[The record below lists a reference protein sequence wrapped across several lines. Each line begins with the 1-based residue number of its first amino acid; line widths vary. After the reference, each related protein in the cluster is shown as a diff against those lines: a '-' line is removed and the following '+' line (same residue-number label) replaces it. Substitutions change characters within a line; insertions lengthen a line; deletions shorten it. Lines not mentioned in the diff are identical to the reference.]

1 MKNRNSAGFT
11 LVELL
16 VVITIIGILIS
27 LLLPAVQSAREA
39 ARRAQCSNNLKQL
52 GLAALTHHEAQE
64 HFPTGGW
71 GWAWVGDPDRGFGA
85 RQPGGWAYNCLPYLE
100 QTALHDIG
108 TGKTFAEK
116 QELNKT
122 VVSTPLSMFNCPT
135 RRRAIAYPNSWA
147 ADMYTGRNVNPTPT
161 LARSDYAANVGTPA
175 DLPHGGGPASLEDGD
190 NSDSWSCTNQDGIAF
205 QMSEVS
211 IAMVRDGTSNTALFG
226 EKYLNPDNYLTGGDG
241 GDNESLYTGNNNDNY
256 RSGHYHADTLSLS
269 QTPLQDRPAYKN
281 ATRFGSAHS
290 AGCNFVFCDGSVHSI
305 AYSIDALLF
314 SYLCNRKDGQP
325 IDAAG
330 F

>member
-1 MKNRNSAGFT
+1 MNNRNSAGFT

-52 GLAALTHHEAQE
+52 GLAALTHHEAHE
-64 HFPTGGW
+64 HFPAGGW

-116 QELNKT
+116 QELNKS

-135 RRRAIAYPNSWA
+135 RRRAIAYPNSWDS
-147 ADMYTGRNVNPTPT
+147 DMYTGRNINPTPT
-161 LARSDYAANVGTPA
+161 LARNDYAANVGTPA
-175 DLPHGGGPASLEDGD
+175 GLPHSGGPGSLAAGD
-190 NSDSWSCTNQDGIAF
+190 TPPWPCTKQDGIAF
-205 QMSEVS
+205 QASQVS
-211 IAMVRDGTSNTALFG
+211 IAMVRDGTSNTILFG
-226 EKYLNPDNYLTGGDG
+226 EKYLNADHYLTGRDG

-256 RSGHYHADTLSLS
+256 RSGYYNQADPSLS
-269 QTPLQDRPAYKN
+269 QTPMRDRPSYGN
-281 ATRFGSAHS
+281 SFRFGSAHS
-290 AGCNFVFCDGSVHSI
+290 AGCNFVLCDGSVHSI
-305 AYSIDALLF
+305 GYSVDALLF